1 MSEENFSLMLR
12 NLSDDYYNN
21 RIAFEEYRSRRKIIL
36 DKIDEEY
43 NGSEQIDDN
52 TEELSILM
60 QTIKFLIR
68 TIIFGIQNY

>member
-60 QTIKFLIR
+60 QTIKFFKSSDI
-68 TIIFGIQNY
+68 